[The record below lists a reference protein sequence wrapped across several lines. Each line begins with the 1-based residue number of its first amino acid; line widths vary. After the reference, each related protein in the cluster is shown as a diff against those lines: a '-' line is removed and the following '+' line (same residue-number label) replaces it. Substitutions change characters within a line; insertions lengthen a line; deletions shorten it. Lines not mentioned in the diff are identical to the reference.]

1 MIASLSLGSRSSLR
15 ALTGARRTMATAPW
29 TTLARDALRMGRATD
44 YAAPTQDGESS
55 SRRYVR
61 HALTSAGDD
70 LDQAF
75 NVLRELRAGRQ
86 PVAEE
91 EPAELAYDDEDD
103 FGMEGLELPV
113 VEVVPGTVER
123 LTQLIELLK
132 RRGDLERDY
141 ARAREVETNQF
152 REASLR
158 KIEEQERTITAL
170 REQLDSLQG
179 QLTTRARTP

>member
-1 MIASLSLGSRSSLR
+1 
-15 ALTGARRTMATAPW
+15 
-29 TTLARDALRMGRATD
+29 
-44 YAAPTQDGESS
+44 
-55 SRRYVR
+55 
-61 HALTSAGDD
+61 
-70 LDQAF
+70 
-75 NVLRELRAGRQ
+75 
-86 PVAEE
+86 
-91 EPAELAYDDEDD
+91 
-103 FGMEGLELPV
+103 MEGLELPV